1 MHVNARS
8 GRNLPTASDASIEWL
23 IWGYTTF
30 SITPKTSCI
39 VCYLP
44 HSFTHWV
51 YPSIAYLINS
61 LPYLHHHGF
70 KNHVWLLVQSFFR
83 LLVNRISI
91 KYITHWLYSQH
102 TNPYHNLEKKN
113 MNTYSYDYLTM
124 MSPFWFGCSGL
135 PCYVGYYQ
143 SQYYPYSISNI
154 SYNMVLC
161 LCYSY
166 ILNISLLISHLHY
179 ISSS

>member
-102 TNPYHNLEKKN
+102 TNPYHNLEKKTWTHIHMIISPWCPRSGSVVLVYPAMLVIIN
-113 MNTYSYDYLTM
+113 PNIIPIVYLIY
-124 MSPFWFGCSGL
+124 PIIWYYVYVIPIFWI
-135 PCYVGYYQ
+135 Y
-143 SQYYPYSISNI
+143 
-154 SYNMVLC
+154 
-161 LCYSY
+161 
-166 ILNISLLISHLHY
+166 HY
-179 ISSS
+179 